1 MVTKS
6 FYRGSDAGILV
17 YDITKEES
25 FESIKRWLDDIH
37 EFAPKNIRLI
47 LVGNKRDLEKE

>member
-1 MVTKS
+1 MTKS

-47 LVGNKRDLEKE
+47 LVGNKRDLERE